1 VPSRV
6 LGSTADLPALRAQ
19 LEALAA
25 AGEHAQVIEVLFEIL
40 EREIHD
46 HRDLAARHTALLRNI
61 YRSKSEKISADQ
73 LALFFAQL
81 PANEVP
87 QSPDEPPP
95 APTPPAEPVE
105 GNGGAAPPGPQKP
118 AKPKRG
124 GRKPVPPAM
133 RREIVKVPVPE
144 DERCCCGTEKELI
157 GTRVRVTIEYRPG
170 EAYAREEHAE
180 VRACGICESNV
191 TTAPTTAPPIEGAR
205 PGPSMLAQLVTSKNS
220 DAVPLERQ
228 SKILARGGAR
238 VAPSTLGDWY
248 AGAADLIQPLWQ
260 ALRTDTLSRYLVS
273 LDDTGLPVRDRNH
286 ARGIKRGHIWTYLG
300 DGGEVAFCEYTPNWK
315 GSWPQATLAEFRGR
329 VIQSDGYAGLA
340 PVFARPDSPRR
351 AGCMDHCRRRFV
363 KALDAGDARATVVV
377 AALRELYAVEA
388 QARAQGVDPDEL
400 LRRRQR
406 DSRPIVDRLH
416 RLIADLAGRATPKS
430 PLGNAVAYA
439 IHQWPTLIVFLDDPR
454 VPLSNA
460 HVERQQRRTA
470 IGRHNF
476 LFAGSDEG
484 ARRFAMLHT
493 VIVNCDLIG
502 APPFE
507 YLRDTFRRLAD
518 DWPMARVRE
527 LLPAAWL
534 ADQRRQ
540 QPPPDRAADPADPI
554 ADVVAAAAAA
564 A

>member
-1 VPSRV
+1 MTQRV

-19 LEALAA
+19 LEALSV

-40 EREIHD
+40 EREIRD
-46 HRDLAARHTALLRNI
+46 HRDLAARHTALLRSM
-61 YRSKSEKISADQ
+61 YRSKSEKVSADQ

-81 PANEVP
+81 PANEVIRP
-87 QSPDEPPP
+87 PDEPPP
-95 APTPPAEPVE
+95 APAPPAGPVE
-105 GNGGAAPPGPQKP
+105 GNGGASPPGPQKP

-133 RREIVKVPVPE
+133 RREIVKVPVPK
-144 DERCCCGTEKELI
+144 DERCCCGTEKKLI

-191 TTAPTTAPPIEGAR
+191 TTAPTTAPPLEGAR

-248 AGAADLIQPLWQ
+248 AGAANLVEPLWK

-273 LDDTGLPVRDRNH
+273 MDDTGLPVRDRDH
-286 ARGIKRGHIWTYLG
+286 VRGIKRGHIWTYLG

-315 GSWPQATLAEFRGR
+315 GTWPQTTLADFRGQ

-340 PVFARPDSPRR
+340 PIFARADGPRR

-363 KALDAGDARATVVV
+363 KALDAGDARAAVVV
-377 AALRELYAVEA
+377 ATLRELYAVEA
-388 QARAQGVDPDEL
+388 QARADGVDRDEL

-406 DSRPIVDRLH
+406 DSRPLIDRLH
-416 RLIADLAGRATPKS
+416 QLIGDLAGRATPKS

-439 IHQWPTLIVFLDDPR
+439 VNQWSTLILFLDDPR

-476 LFAGSDEG
+476 LFAGSDDG

-493 VIVNCDLIG
+493 LIVNCDLVG

-518 DWPMARVRE
+518 GWPMARIRE

-540 QPPPDRAADPADPI
+540 QQPPDRAADPVAPI
-554 ADVVAAAAAA
+554 VDAVATAA
-564 A
+564 

>member
-1 VPSRV
+1 
-6 LGSTADLPALRAQ
+6 
-19 LEALAA
+19 
-25 AGEHAQVIEVLFEIL
+25 
-40 EREIHD
+40 
-46 HRDLAARHTALLRNI
+46 
-61 YRSKSEKISADQ
+61 
-73 LALFFAQL
+73 
-81 PANEVP
+81 
-87 QSPDEPPP
+87 
-95 APTPPAEPVE
+95 
-105 GNGGAAPPGPQKP
+105 
-118 AKPKRG
+118 
-124 GRKPVPPAM
+124 M

-144 DERCCCGTEKELI
+144 DQRCCCGTEKTLI
-157 GTRVRVTIEYRPG
+157 GTHVRLTIEYRPG

-248 AGAADLIQPLWQ
+248 AGAADLVEPLWK
-260 ALRTDTLSRYLVS
+260 ALRTDTLGRYLVS
-273 LDDTGLPVRDRNH
+273 LDDTGLPVRDRDH

-300 DGGEVAFCEYTPNWK
+300 DGGEVAFCEYTPDWK
-315 GSWPQATLAEFRGR
+315 GTWPQTTLAEFRGR

-340 PVFARPDSPRR
+340 PVFARPDGPRR

-388 QARAQGVDPDEL
+388 QARAAGVAPDEL

-406 DSRPIVDRLH
+406 DSRPIIDRLH

-454 VPLSNA
+454 IPLSNA

-476 LFAGSDEG
+476 LFAGSDAG
-484 ARRFAMLHT
+484 ARRFAILHT
-493 VIVNCDLIG
+493 LIVNCDLVG

-527 LLPAAWL
+527 LLPAAWV

-540 QPPPDRAADPADPI
+540 QQPPDRTADPVVPV

>member
-1 VPSRV
+1 MR
-6 LGSTADLPALRAQ
+6 ST
-19 LEALAA
+19 
-25 AGEHAQVIEVLFEIL
+25 
-40 EREIHD
+40 
-46 HRDLAARHTALLRNI
+46 
-61 YRSKSEKISADQ
+61 SSE
-73 LALFFAQL
+73 
-81 PANEVP
+81 E
-87 QSPDEPPP
+87 SPDEPPP
-95 APTPPAEPVE
+95 APAPPADPVE
-105 GNGGAAPPGPQKP
+105 EGGGASPPGPQKP
-118 AKPKRG
+118 TKLKRG

-144 DERCCCGTEKELI
+144 DQRCCCGTEKTLI

-170 EAYAREEHAE
+170 EAYAREEHVE

-248 AGAADLIQPLWQ
+248 AGAADLVEPLWK
-260 ALRTDTLSRYLVS
+260 ALRTDTLGRYLVS
-273 LDDTGLPVRDRNH
+273 LDDTGLPVRDRDH

-300 DGGEVAFCEYTPNWK
+300 DGGEVAFCEYTPDWK
-315 GSWPQATLAEFRGR
+315 GTWPQTTLAEFRGQ

-340 PVFARPDSPRR
+340 PVFARPEGPRR

-388 QARAQGVDPDEL
+388 QARADAVDPDEL

-406 DSRPIVDRLH
+406 DSRPIIDRLH

-439 IHQWPTLIVFLDDPR
+439 IRQWPTLIVFLGDPR
-454 VPLSNA
+454 IPLSNA

-476 LFAGSDEG
+476 LFAGSDDG
-484 ARRFAMLHT
+484 ARRFAILHT
-493 VIVNCDLIG
+493 LIVNCDLVG

-527 LLPAAWL
+527 LLPAAWV

-540 QPPPDRAADPADPI
+540 QPPPDRAADLVEPVADGG
-554 ADVVAAAAAA
+554 AAAAAA
-564 A
+564 AA